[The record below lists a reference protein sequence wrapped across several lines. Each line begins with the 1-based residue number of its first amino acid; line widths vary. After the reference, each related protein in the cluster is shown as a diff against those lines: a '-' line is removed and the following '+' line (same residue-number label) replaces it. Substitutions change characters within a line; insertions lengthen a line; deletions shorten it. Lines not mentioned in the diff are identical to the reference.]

1 MTFRSDNRAAMPEV
15 AKIVDEFR
23 AEFGKVRVEYA
34 LEKNEERGR
43 KWDSDSAVTPRRL
56 TDSIKNDITGCG

>member
-1 MTFRSDNRAAMPEV
+1 MPEV